1 MKKFLLFLAEQTSK
15 AKKQLTG
22 HLQHVGDYLF
32 YGEKE
37 TDTKKGLDVDPH
49 RAIRH
54 IESVHHRFK
63 KGKTKKG
70 HQLTLKIDGGM
81 SVAGGMDHN
90 GNHFVGYKGIDGSEH
105 PNAFKSEEQIH
116 EYAKANNKPH
126 FAREMIPLLRHVKK
140 MNLKRGEAFQGDIV
154 HNAESHEGHAQ
165 PNTIKYKM
173 KKGVNL
179 SLAIHSQHN
188 LDKEGKFQKQSNY
201 ADTKRFS
208 GPGRHIPDLA
218 MDERVKLDLHKD
230 RDAKIKHHIES
241 AKKALTPETAKFAKS
256 IIHGDT
262 THKKFFEFLQQ
273 YSNHEART
281 SGSRDVDRLRKYV
294 DGHKDAYMNKSAQKK
309 LAPKSHDA
317 LKQGLHDAIDKNE
330 HHLHNLFS
338 AHNHITQASNHLLDQ
353 FENHHDQF
361 DIHLHSDSPYK
372 RHEGVVSSDKETK
385 GRNKGD
391 EVQAKLT
398 RQGPDGFSKANK
410 DNEAIRFG
418 PKQE

>member
-1 MKKFLLFLAEQTSK
+1 MMKSFIHYIIEEVKK

-22 HLQHVGDYLF
+22 HLQHVADYLF

-37 TDTKKGLDVDPH
+37 TPNTKGLDVDPQ

-54 IESVHHRFK
+54 VEAVHHRFN
-63 KGKTKKG
+63 KGKTKKN

-81 SVAGGMDHN
+81 SVAGGMDHE
-90 GNHFVGYKGIDGSEH
+90 GNHFVGYKGINGSEH
-105 PNAFKSEEQIH
+105 PNAFKSEKQIH
-116 EYAKANNKPH
+116 EYAKTNNKPH

-140 MNLKRGEAFQGDIV
+140 MKLERGDAFGGDIV

-173 KKGVNL
+173 GKGVKL
-179 SLAIHSQHN
+179 SLAIHSQHR
-188 LDKEGKFQKQSNY
+188 LDKDGKFKKQTNY
-201 ADTKRFS
+201 ADTKKFS
-208 GPGRHIPDLA
+208 GPGQHTPDLA
-218 MDERVKLDLHKD
+218 MDETVKLDLDKD
-230 RDAKIKHHIES
+230 RHAKIQHHIES
-241 AKKALTPETAKFAKS
+241 AKKAMTPETTKFAKT

-281 SGSRDVDRLRKYV
+281 TGSRDVDRMRKHV
-294 DGHKDAYMNKSAQKK
+294 DVYMNKAAQKK
-309 LAPKSHDA
+309 LAPKSHEA
-317 LKQGLHDAIDKNE
+317 LKQGLHDSIDKNE
-330 HHLHNLFS
+330 HHFHNIFS
-338 AHNHITQASNHLLDQ
+338 AHNHLTQASNHLLDQ
-353 FENHHDQF
+353 LGQHHDQF
-361 DIHLHSDSPYK
+361 DIQVHPDSPYK
-372 RHEGVVSSDKETK
+372 RHEGVVSSEKETK
-385 GRNKGD
+385 GKNKGD

-418 PKQE
+418 PKQEQS